1 MTRLKYI
8 AKQIIFPIFQAS
20 VIIDLSS
27 YYLSSN
33 FSCWDQR
40 RPCCIPIKKVMYHNY
55 PNFLDRQIWADS
67 VDPDQTAEQQSDQG
81 LPCLPFHLHLFDA
94 LLCGKDTL
102 FNFYDNY
109 CYFFFEFSN
118 MSHVMTKPAFAI
130 CKQHRRISAYASAQS
145 DQLLR

>member
-1 MTRLKYI
+1 MTWLKYI

-27 YYLSSN
+27 DYLSSN
-33 FSCWDQR
+33 FSCWNQR
-40 RPCCIPIKKVMYHNY
+40 RPCHIPIKKVMYRNY
-55 PNFLDRQIWADS
+55 PKFLDRQIWANS

-81 LPCLPFHLHLFDA
+81 LHCLPFHLHLFDA

-109 CYFFFEFSN
+109 CYFFFFFRVFKYGPR
-118 MSHVMTKPAFAI
+118 HVKTCFCHMQTTKAQISLRI
-130 CKQHRRISAYASAQS
+130 CAV
-145 DQLLR
+145 